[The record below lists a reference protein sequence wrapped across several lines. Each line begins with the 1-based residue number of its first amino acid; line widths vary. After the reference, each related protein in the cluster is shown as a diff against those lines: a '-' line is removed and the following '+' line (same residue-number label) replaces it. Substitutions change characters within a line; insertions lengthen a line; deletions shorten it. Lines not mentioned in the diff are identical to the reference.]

1 VLAGGDES
9 FFKSATY
16 ELNYKGMLGLDFI
29 EDDFDD
35 LQNPAAMIAAPL

>member
-1 VLAGGDES
+1 MLAAGDES

-35 LQNPAAMIAAPL
+35 CQNPAVMITLPP